1 MILWLTYWYPDKEN
15 PVRGNFIRAQWEAAR
30 SVGCEVELLFI
41 DIAKGKKMMEVNW
54 IRGSKGEIILK
65 VRSRA
70 WKTIYHTPI
79 WAAKLI
85 ARKWADKTGLDQPTA
100 IHANVVFPAGILAEH
115 LGRRWNI
122 PYVITEHWSKAG
134 KWTRHKLFGKKVRSS
149 YEEARAILPVSDH
162 LSEELQNRLPKIG
175 KDNFKIIPNAIDI
188 NSFKYLKRKLEPEKK
203 RIKILGVASL
213 ISSNALLKRV
223 DFSIEALSILKR
235 KHPSIIWDYTHVG
248 SGSRLKVLQDYAK
261 GLGVDQ
267 NIKGLGSLNPNQ
279 LYQEYCKADIFLQP
293 SKSETFGIVVLEA
306 IETGLSVIASDIPA
320 FKSWVNEKTGVRVK
334 LNPNA
339 IAAGVEGLWKN
350 PIAVPKDVL
359 ESKKYA
365 PTEVGAHIKEV
376 YDDLFGS
383 RQNDKSSVKK
393 ESD

>member
-15 PVRGNFIRAQWEAAR
+15 PVRGNFIRAQWQAAR
-30 SVGCEVELLFI
+30 SVGCEVELLFV

-54 IRGSKGEIILK
+54 IRGSEGEIILK

-85 ARKWADKTGLDQPTA
+85 TRKWADKTGLDQPIA
-100 IHANVVFPAGILAEH
+100 IHANVVFPAGILAEQ

-149 YEEARAILPVSDH
+149 YEEAKAILPVSKH
-162 LSEELQNRLPKIG
+162 LSEELQNKLPKIL
-175 KDNFKIIPNAIDI
+175 KENFRTIPNAVDI
-188 NSFKYLKRKLEPEKK
+188 NSFKYMSRKLEPQKK
-203 RIKILGVASL
+203 IVKILGVASL
-213 ISSNALLKRV
+213 ISSNSLVKRV

-235 KHPSIIWDYTHVG
+235 NHPDIIWDYTHVG
-248 SGSRLKVLQDYAK
+248 SGSRLKVLQDYAQ

-267 NIKGLGSLNPNQ
+267 NIKWLGSLDPNQ
-279 LYQEYCKADIFLQP
+279 LYEEYCKADIFLQP

-320 FKSWVNEKTGVRVK
+320 FKSWVNEKTGIRVE
-334 LNPNA
+334 LNSNS
-339 IAAGVEGLWKN
+339 IAEGVEALWRN
-350 PIAVPKDVL
+350 PIVVPKDVL
-359 ESKKYA
+359 GSKKYA
-365 PTEVGAHIKEV
+365 PTEVGSHIKEV
-376 YDDLFGS
+376 YDELFGS
-383 RQNDKSSVKK
+383 RPAVISSDKT
-393 ESD
+393 

>member
-15 PVRGNFIRAQWEAAR
+15 PVRGNFIRAQWKAAR
-30 SVGCEVELLFI
+30 SVGCEVELLFV
-41 DIAKGKKMMEVNW
+41 DIAKGKKIMEVNW
-54 IRGSKGEIILK
+54 TRGSEGEIILK

-85 ARKWADKTGLDQPTA
+85 TRKWADKTGLEHPMA
-100 IHANVVFPAGILAEH
+100 IHANVVFPAGLLAEQ

-122 PYVITEHWSKAG
+122 PYIISEHWSKAG

-149 YEEARAILPVSDH
+149 YEEAKAILPVSNH
-162 LSEELQNRLPKIG
+162 LSEELQIRLPKIL
-175 KDNFKIIPNAIDI
+175 KENFITIPNAIDI

-203 RIKILGVASL
+203 IIKILGVASL
-213 ISSNALLKRV
+213 ISSNALVKRV
-223 DFSIEALSILKR
+223 DFSIEALAILKR
-235 KHPSIIWDYTHVG
+235 KHPKIIWNYTHVG
-248 SGSRLKVLQDYAK
+248 SGSRLKILQDYAK

-267 NIKGLGSLNPNQ
+267 NIHWIGSLDSKR

-320 FKSWVNEKTGVRVK
+320 FKSCVNKKTGIRVE
-334 LNPNA
+334 LNPNS
-339 IAAGVEGLWKN
+339 IAEGLEALWKS
-350 PIAVPKDVL
+350 PIVVPKDVL
-359 ESKKYA
+359 DSKKYA

-376 YDDLFGS
+376 YNDLFDSQRAS
-383 RQNDKSSVKK
+383 RSSDKL
-393 ESD
+393 

>member
-15 PVRGNFIRAQWEAAR
+15 PVRGNFIRAQWKAAR
-30 SVGCEVELLFI
+30 SVGCEVELLFV
-41 DIAKGKKMMEVNW
+41 DIAKGKKIMEVNW
-54 IRGSKGEIILK
+54 TRGSEGEIILK
-65 VRSRA
+65 VRSRV

-85 ARKWADKTGLDQPTA
+85 TRKWADKTGLEHPMA
-100 IHANVVFPAGILAEH
+100 IHANVVFPAGLLAEQ

-122 PYVITEHWSKAG
+122 PYIISEHWSKAG

-149 YEEARAILPVSDH
+149 YEEAKAILPVSNH
-162 LSEELQNRLPKIG
+162 LSEELQIRLPKIL
-175 KDNFKIIPNAIDI
+175 KENFITIPNAIDI

-203 RIKILGVASL
+203 IIKILGVASL
-213 ISSNALLKRV
+213 ISSNALVKRV
-223 DFSIEALSILKR
+223 DFSIEALAILKR
-235 KHPSIIWDYTHVG
+235 KHPKIIWNYTHVG
-248 SGSRLKVLQDYAK
+248 SGSRLKILQDYAK

-267 NIKGLGSLNPNQ
+267 NIHWIGSLDSKR

-320 FKSWVNEKTGVRVK
+320 FKSCVNKKTGIRVE
-334 LNPNA
+334 LNPNS
-339 IAAGVEGLWKN
+339 IAEGLEALWKS
-350 PIAVPKDVL
+350 PIVVPKDVL
-359 ESKKYA
+359 DSKKYA

-376 YDDLFGS
+376 YNDLFDSQRAS
-383 RQNDKSSVKK
+383 RSSDKL
-393 ESD
+393 